1 MNVGVVLFSSGFMIS
16 FLTFFTISIKGMGV
30 NRIINNIPLSVIEN
44 SVIFNGEN
52 DYLNGYFD
60 KEVLESNTKNYLNT
74 ALKDKVPRYK
84 ISFLYFYTDEENQ
97 IKLDLT
103 DYPESVQ
110 IHVSTCYFQ
119 SYECQSYLTF
129 YIGELL
135 V

>member
-1 MNVGVVLFSSGFMIS
+1 MNLSEKEIS
-16 FLTFFTISIKGMGV
+16 LEEIHE
-30 NRIINNIPLSVIEN
+30 IELG
-44 SVIFNGEN
+44 IM
-52 DYLNGYFD
+52 DY
-60 KEVLESNTKNYLNT
+60 VH
-74 ALKDKVPRYK
+74 K
-84 ISFLYFYTDEENQ
+84 ICEENQ